1 VDVVDVLV
9 KGLLVALTIGGAI
22 ALLVSAAG
30 GRDMG
35 GSMRGTGPRREG
47 RR

>member
-35 GSMRGTGPRREG
+35 GSVRGRRARREV
-47 RR
+47 R